1 MTKTT
6 LYVYLGT
13 NGTIVSP
20 VHLEDVYY
28 TRRFNL
34 QADEGKALTKDG
46 KIFFDTVQIPEDELS
61 AWREVKDPEAKN
73 N

>member
-28 TRRFNL
+28 TRRL
-34 QADEGKALTKDG
+34 ALRADEGKKLTKDG
-46 KIFFDTVQIPEDELS
+46 KIFLSATQISEDELS
-61 AWREVKDPEAKN
+61 EWREVEDPGQI
-73 N
+73 